1 MGSTV
6 PTSEKYSVIKS
17 VGGIIVKQIET
28 WDNDFKE
35 AERKVVHFDI
45 PTNFSRKDSPR
56 FRRYQIFKSGTGSV
70 GGDIS
75 SNKGRVNM

>member
-6 PTSEKYSVIKS
+6 PASENYSIIES

-45 PTNFSRKDSPR
+45 PTDFSRKDSPYL
-56 FRRYQIFKSGTGSV
+56 RRYQVFKNGTGSV
-70 GGDIS
+70 SGDIGS
-75 SNKGRVNM
+75 QKGRVNM